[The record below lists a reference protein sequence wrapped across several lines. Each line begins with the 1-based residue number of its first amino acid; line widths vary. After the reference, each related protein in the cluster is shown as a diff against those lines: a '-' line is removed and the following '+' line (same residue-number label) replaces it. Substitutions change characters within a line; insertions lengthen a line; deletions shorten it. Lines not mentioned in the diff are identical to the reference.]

1 MINKRIKAV
10 VFDVGGVITEWR
22 KPMNDFFQQYGL
34 EEKDWLAPAMID
46 EPAGNRGEIS
56 MDEYC
61 RRTMRRLGKP
71 NDWKKV
77 RQIFPGGFTLIES
90 TIELL
95 VELKPLIPLAML
107 TNAMRGSVQEL
118 DKKLNFKHYFQVIV
132 DSSEV
137 GMVKPEQEIFQYVCR
152 QLNLE
157 PNQCLFIDDEKPNIE
172 MAEKLGFKT
181 IHFKEPKESVKLI
194 RKILY
199 GKI

>member
-1 MINKRIKAV
+1 M
-10 VFDVGGVITEWR
+10 GGVITEWR

-137 GMVKPEQEIFQYVCR
+137 GMVKPEQEIFHM
-152 QLNLE
+152 
-157 PNQCLFIDDEKPNIE
+157 F
-172 MAEKLGFKT
+172 AG
-181 IHFKEPKESVKLI
+181 S
-194 RKILY
+194 
-199 GKI
+199 